1 MAKTIRQALIDAIHY
16 PIPVGFVENTMI
28 ERQLDEDAEY
38 TYEVSQSKAYKG
50 ALADCLYSLLQA
62 VSVSESDKSIGTLTD
77 KDKERLLV
85 RINSLYQSIG
95 EDQSLGQ
102 PMVYIGG

>member
-1 MAKTIRQALIDAIHY
+1 MAKTVKQALLDEVHY
-16 PIPVGFVENTMI
+16 PIPVGFVENKLI
-28 ERQLDEDAEY
+28 ERGIDGDAGFDFECAK
-38 TYEVSQSKAYKG
+38 SRQYKG

-62 VSVSESDKSIGTLTD
+62 VSLSESDKSIGTLSDED
-77 KDKERLLV
+77 KKRLLV

-95 EDQSLGQ
+95 EDQVLGQ

>member
-1 MAKTIRQALIDAIHY
+1 MKTIKQALLDEIHW
-16 PIPVGFVENTMI
+16 PIPEGFVENKLI
-28 ERQLDEDAEY
+28 ERSLDGDNVY
-38 TYEVSQSKAYKG
+38 TLEVHNSDSWKG

-62 VSVSESDKSIGTLTD
+62 INFSESDKSVGSLSD

-85 RINSLYQSIG
+85 RINNLYKEIG
-95 EDQSLGQ
+95 EPEVEGL